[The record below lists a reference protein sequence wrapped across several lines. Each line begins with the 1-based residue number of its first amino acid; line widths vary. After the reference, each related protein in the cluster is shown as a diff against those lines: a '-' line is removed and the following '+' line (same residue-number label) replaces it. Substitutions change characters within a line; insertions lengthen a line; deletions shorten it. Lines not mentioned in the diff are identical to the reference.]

1 MKLIDIAIFG
11 RFLTIFGQISSQ
23 NNWQRFRFVYISIF
37 VSCFELMENWKN
49 WASRKHFF
57 CQILCLQTLTKWS
70 YFVIWRMNQTT
81 IRFGNHFCKRCT
93 DKLSHDQKTLWS
105 KRFQNTLTKN
115 CFSSTDFFESWWCC
129 QVAGIGE
136 DNYCLSMNG
145 VENES
150 LPKNFEGK
158 TSKIIWKD
166 AINRDWTSRFA
177 LSIRPFFPT

>member
-1 MKLIDIAIFG
+1 MAKFQVK
-11 RFLTIFGQISSQ
+11 TIGNASGLFT
-23 NNWQRFRFVYISIF
+23 FRYSYLV
-37 VSCFELMENWKN
+37 LNLWKI

-57 CQILCLQTLTKWS
+57 LSNKCACKHWRTDL
-70 YFVIWRMNQTT
+70 IWRMNQTT

-105 KRFQNTLTKN
+105 KLFQNTLTKN
-115 CFSSTDFFESWWCC
+115 CLSSTDFFESWWCC

-166 AINRDWTSRFA
+166 AIKLQLTFVIKRKFEPKLCN
-177 LSIRPFFPT
+177 

>member
-1 MKLIDIAIFG
+1 MAKFQVK
-11 RFLTIFGQISSQ
+11 TIGNASGLFT
-23 NNWQRFRFVYISIF
+23 FRFSYLVLNLWKIGKI
-37 VSCFELMENWKN
+37 ELAENI
-49 WASRKHFF
+49 FF

-105 KRFQNTLTKN
+105 KVFQNTLTKN
-115 CFSSTDFFESWWCC
+115 CLSSTDFFESWWCC

-166 AINRDWTSRFA
+166 AIKLQLTFVIKRKFEPKLCN
-177 LSIRPFFPT
+177 